1 MKFIS
6 VLIVGFLF
14 VWGFTDVKPP
24 LNASPEDT
32 FEKVLASAMDDPG
45 ASTDGA
51 ADTSGILSPEPH
63 HFQSTLL
70 INTLLNQH
78 HYRKVPINDSLSSVI
93 FDKYIDGLDPNKE
106 YFLKADID
114 YFEKYR
120 NRLDDDIRQGNLDV
134 AFQIFRIYKER
145 ANDRVEYALR
155 LLENEPDFSID
166 EELDY
171 DREAMAWRTTVEE
184 VEDFWRKKIKS
195 TLLNWKLSGKEWT
208 DSQEILVKRYR
219 NFEKGLSQQRPEDV
233 FEIYMNAFTEAFDP
247 HTSYFSPVSSDRFQ
261 QNMSHSLEGIGAR
274 LVQEIDYTKV
284 YEVVPGGPA
293 AKSKDIFKDDLIV
306 GVAQGD
312 DGKFEDIVGWRLDD
326 VVEKIKGPKG
336 TVVQLLL
343 QRKDASIDDLPD
355 TLRLVRD
362 KIKLAD
368 DDAKAELIPI
378 SDGITTFQLG
388 VITIPSFYINFEDAQ
403 QGVKDYKSVSRDVRK
418 LIGDLKT
425 QGMDGL
431 LIDLRNNGGGALQE
445 AVDLTG
451 LFIPGGPVVQV
462 RKSNGLIDIERSNIS
477 QAYYDGPLAVM
488 TNRFSASASEIFS
501 GAIQDYKR
509 GIILGETTFGKGS
522 VQNLV
527 GLSQFLPSAEEPL
540 GQLKLTLA
548 KYYRVSGSSTQNIGV
563 SADIAFPS
571 PYAADEF
578 GESAEA
584 NALPWD
590 QINSAR
596 YTAQNSISKEL
607 VQHLRVLYAEDLKT
621 DPDLLELMEKI
632 EKSKTNRDKKSISL
646 NYEVRKAERES
657 NKAQADELETSI
669 DYTEIF
675 PIENEDTIE
684 KIKNDPYLK
693 EGLKLLSEMI
703 KFTGVG

>member
-6 VLIVGFLF
+6 VLVVGFLF
-14 VWGFTDVKPP
+14 VWGFTDVQPP
-24 LNASPEDT
+24 LSASPESSVESVIST
-32 FEKVLASAMDDPG
+32 AF
-45 ASTDGA
+45 ASTEGDEGWE
-51 ADTSGILSPEPH
+51 ADTSGILNPEPQ
-63 HFQSTLL
+63 HFRSTLL

-93 FDKYIDGLDPNKE
+93 YDKYINAIDPNKE

-120 NRLDDDIRQGNLDV
+120 NRLDDDIKQGNLDV
-134 AFQIFRIYKER
+134 PFQIFRIYKER
-145 ANDRVEYALR
+145 ANDRVAYALA
-155 LLENEPDFSID
+155 LLESEPDYSIE
-166 EELDY
+166 EELDF
-171 DREAMAWRTTVEE
+171 DREEMQWRETVED
-184 VEDFWRKKIKS
+184 VEDFWRRKIKS
-195 TLLNWKLSGKEWT
+195 TSLNWKLSGKEWE

-219 NFEKGLSQQRPEDV
+219 NFEKGLSQQKPEDV
-233 FEIYMNAFTEAFDP
+233 YEIYMNAFTEAFDP

-293 AKSKDIFKDDLIV
+293 SKSKDIFKDDLIV

-312 DGKFEDIVGWRLDD
+312 DGEFEDIVGWRLDD
-326 VVEKIKGPKG
+326 VVAKIKGPKG
-336 TVVQLLL
+336 TIVQLLL
-343 QRKDASIDDLPD
+343 QRKDASMNDMPD
-355 TLRLVRD
+355 TLRLERD

-368 DDAKAELIPI
+368 DDAKAEIIPI
-378 SDGITTFQLG
+378 SDGITTFNLG

-403 QGVKDYKSVSRDVRK
+403 KGLKDYKSVSRDVKK
-418 LIGDLKT
+418 LITDLKD
-425 QGMDGL
+425 QGMNGL

-462 RKSNGLIDIERSNIS
+462 RKGSGLVDIEKANNTT
-477 QAYYDGPLAVM
+477 AHYDGPLAVM

-509 GIILGETTFGKGS
+509 GVILGETTFGKGS

-527 GLSQFLPSAEEPL
+527 GLEQFLPNAEEPL

-563 SADIAFPS
+563 SADIGFPS
-571 PYAADEF
+571 PYDADEF
-578 GESAEA
+578 GESSEA
-584 NALPWD
+584 NSLPWD
-590 QINSAR
+590 QIASSR
-596 YTAQNSISKEL
+596 YTAQNKISKDLIE
-607 VQHLRVLYAEDLKT
+607 HLRILYAEDLEN
-621 DPDLLELMEKI
+621 DPDMIDLLEKI
-632 EKSKTNRDKKSISL
+632 EKSKENREKTTVSL
-646 NYEVRKAERES
+646 NYESRKAEREA
-657 NKAQADELETSI
+657 NKAKKDELETSI
-669 DYTEIF
+669 DYSEIF
-675 PIENEDTIE
+675 PVENEDTIE

-693 EGLKLLSEMI
+693 EGLKLLAEMI
-703 KFTGVG
+703 KYNGVG

>member
-6 VLIVGFLF
+6 VLVVGFLF
-14 VWGFTDVKPP
+14 VWGFTDVRPP
-24 LNASPEDT
+24 LSASPDSSVESL
-32 FEKVLASAMDDPG
+32 VASFSGSNDAVNDWV
-45 ASTDGA
+45 
-51 ADTSGILSPEPH
+51 ADTSGILSPEPQ
-63 HFQSTLL
+63 HFRSTLL
-70 INTLLNQH
+70 VNTLLNQH

-93 FDKYIDGLDPNKE
+93 FDKYISALDPNKE

-120 NRLDDDIRQGNLDV
+120 YRLDDDIRQGNLDV
-134 AFQIFRIYKER
+134 PFQIFRIYKER
-145 ANDRVEYALR
+145 ANDRVAYALA
-155 LLENEPDFSID
+155 LLETEPDYSIE
-166 EELDY
+166 EELNY
-171 DREAMAWRTTVEE
+171 DRDEMQWRETEAE

-195 TLLNWKLSGKEWT
+195 TTLNWKLSGKEWE
-208 DSQEILVKRYR
+208 DSKEILDKRYR
-219 NFEKGLSQQRPEDV
+219 NFEKGLSQHVPEDV
-233 FEIYMNAFTEAFDP
+233 YEIYMNAFTESFDP

-274 LVQEIDYTKV
+274 LVQEIDFTKV

-293 AKSKDIFKDDLIV
+293 AKSKDIFEDDLIV

-312 DGKFEDIVGWRLDD
+312 DGKFEDVVGWRLDD
-326 VVEKIKGPKG
+326 VVKKIKGPKG

-343 QRKDASIDDLPD
+343 QRKESSIDDLPD

-368 DDAKAELIPI
+368 DDAKAEIIPI
-378 SDGITTFQLG
+378 SDGITTFNLG

-403 QGVKDYKSVSRDVRK
+403 RGLKDYKSVSRDVKK
-418 LIGDLKT
+418 LIGELKT

-462 RKSNGLIDIERSNIS
+462 RKSNGLIDIERSNNS
-477 QAYYDGPLAVM
+477 SAFYDGPLAVM

-527 GLSQFLPSAEEPL
+527 GLGQFLPNAEEPL

-571 PYAADEF
+571 PYDSDEF
-578 GESAEA
+578 GESSEA
-584 NALPWD
+584 NSLPWD

-596 YTAQNSISKEL
+596 YTAQNSISEDL
-607 VQHLRVLYAEDLKT
+607 INHLEVLYANDLKT
-621 DPDLLELMEKI
+621 DPDMIDLLDKI
-632 EKSKTNRDKKSISL
+632 EKSKTNRDKTSVSL
-646 NYEVRKAERES
+646 NFEVRKAEREA
-657 NKAQADELETSI
+657 NKAKKDELETSI
-669 DYTEIF
+669 DYSEIF
-675 PIENEDTIE
+675 PVENEETIE

-693 EGLKLLSEMI
+693 EGLKLLAEMI
-703 KFTGVG
+703 KYNGVG